1 MCKTITSTSPFHTK
15 VKTNPHKTF
24 FLDGTTFK
32 GVDNQVSLTV
42 WTPDSVP
49 VCPFCRVVRTIN
61 HNVFVSV
68 VLPINET
75 SQSLVFCVLGILL
88 NSEERSM
95 YRSFCQSCYFWKDRF
110 LNIRKFTRP
119 NCVVDEMSLHK
130 QSNYKN
136 GIQLWRDGD
145 KRGWVMVVG
154 KVCVKVI
161 VAKETKNGS
170 FDRGC

>member
-1 MCKTITSTSPFHTK
+1 MSQQCETLRPGSILVKHRHTNSSQSRGKKRGHVYLRQEINIQATLCKTITSTSPFHTK

-95 YRSFCQSCYFWKDRF
+95 YRSFCQSCYF
-110 LNIRKFTRP
+110 
-119 NCVVDEMSLHK
+119 
-130 QSNYKN
+130 
-136 GIQLWRDGD
+136 
-145 KRGWVMVVG
+145 
-154 KVCVKVI
+154 
-161 VAKETKNGS
+161 
-170 FDRGC
+170 